1 MFQRGCDVLKGII
14 RDMDNTQTDPE
25 IEALKQKIQAKEL
38 QLKGK
43 LQKAMGDK
51 VRGELNELRG
61 KLEEKMANMKL
72 KGM

>member
-1 MFQRGCDVLKGII
+1 MLKGII
-14 RDMDNTQTDPE
+14 RDMDNTQTGSE